1 MKVADYVLR
10 AKARLGDRHMSD
22 GEFGLHL
29 GGFARTTVSNA
40 RYGNMSDH
48 MALKVAEVLGI
59 EAGELLHVAR
69 AEREKDPAVKRALV
83 EWAWR
88 KRSVSS
94 RASAKRPPL
103 TRASLWELPA
113 S

>member
-10 AKARLGDRHMSD
+10 AKASLGDRHMSD
-22 GEFGLHL
+22 AEFGLHL
-29 GGFARTTVSNA
+29 GGFARTSVSNA

-69 AEREKDPAVKRALV
+69 AEREKDPAVKRALLN
-83 EWAWR
+83 WR

-94 RASAKRPPL
+94 RTVRTVRKVAVPR
-103 TRASLWELPA
+103 SLFELPA
-113 S
+113 